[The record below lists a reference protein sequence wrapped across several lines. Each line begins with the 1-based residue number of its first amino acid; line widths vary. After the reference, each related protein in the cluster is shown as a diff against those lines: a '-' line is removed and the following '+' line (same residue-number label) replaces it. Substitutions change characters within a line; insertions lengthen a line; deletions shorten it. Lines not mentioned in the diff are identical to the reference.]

1 MRQTILSLLLIGL
14 IVATGFVWQRYV
26 RRAPSAE
33 PERPPEELSLRLAE
47 YRSLK
52 GLRPDTSVLADPFFR
67 ALRAPAVPS
76 SPPATGRANPFAPFE

>member
-26 RRAPSAE
+26 RQAPSAE
-33 PERPPEELSLRLAE
+33 PERSPEGLSMRLAE

-52 GLRPDTSVLADPFFR
+52 NLRPDTSVLSDPFFQT
-67 ALRAPAVPS
+67 LRAPAQPVA
-76 SPPATGRANPFAPFE
+76 PPATGRANPFAPFE